1 MTSTVMRRL
10 KFAKK
15 IKRKSEKICQA
26 TKNGTT
32 IRSVRVA
39 LATLRHDCMTVM
51 TGWDEWR
58 VTSEEWHNE
67 RTTGEPSSFPAQL
80 KHLSL
85 HITHLI
91 WSRLSH
97 CLCHC
102 KTNIEYTVHTGQKHN
117 TCHLTWPHWPE
128 KQGREAHHPT
138 HPGPLREDRG
148 SRCQTL

>member
-10 KFAKK
+10 KFVMN
-15 IKRKSEKICQA
+15 IKRKSDRRKSARRQKTE
-26 TKNGTT
+26 TT

-102 KTNIEYTVHTGQKHN
+102 KTNIQYTVH

-128 KQGREAHHPT
+128 KLGREAHHPT
-138 HPGPLREDRG
+138 HPGPLWEDRG

>member
-15 IKRKSEKICQA
+15 IKGKIGENLPGD
-26 TKNGTT
+26 KKRDNNSF
-32 IRSVRVA
+32 RESSVGDLEAR
-39 LATLRHDCMTVM
+39 LHDGHDRM
-51 TGWDEWR
+51 GR
-58 VTSEEWHNE
+58 VTSDEWHNE